1 MVHRLLQHY
10 LDKGKS
16 ANKEEYEE
24 LCLHSS
30 DREKRAADAERASI
44 KYKQVEFMSMV
55 DDKNFAGI
63 ISGVTEWGIYVEI
76 SETKCEGMVRMADMT
91 DDYYEFDEQNYRV
104 IGRRNKRIISLG
116 DNVYVR
122 VKATDID
129 RRTIDLIFTDND
141 EESDAA
147 NWADQ

>member
-1 MVHRLLQHY
+1 
-10 LDKGKS
+10 
-16 ANKEEYEE
+16 
-24 LCLHSS
+24 
-30 DREKRAADAERASI
+30 
-44 KYKQVEFMSMV
+44 MSMV

-129 RRTIDLIFTDND
+129 
-141 EESDAA
+141 EA
-147 NWADQ
+147 NHRPNFYR